1 MTKAFSED
9 LKWRVI
15 YLWIEGFSVNHI
27 SRLFYISEKTIYRV
41 INYYKLWNNVK
52 DLKEQEPGRKKIF
65 DNSDMKILTQLTK
78 EVPDLYLDEIAAK
91 MALRTGK
98 SVSIATI
105 WR

>member
-1 MTKAFSED
+1 MAKAFSED
-9 LKWRVI
+9 LKWRII
-15 YLWIEGFSVNHI
+15 YLWIEGFS
-27 SRLFYISEKTIYRV
+27 
-41 INYYKLWNNVK
+41 LWNNVN

-65 DNSDMKILTQLTK
+65 DNSDMKVLIQLIK

-105 WR
+105 WRKDFVILFFPKYFQI